1 VAERRPHGRVLP
13 GSLAVRVL
21 ACLLLAGCS
30 AGVPRTGQVTA
41 VSRVAPSSERDVTNS
56 GVGRRPTVGLKP
68 AELVQ
73 EYLRAAASGD
83 PDMARP
89 WVVPDDPDA
98 ARQLR
103 AWTQRHAALVYS
115 NPTTKSADPSGRGN
129 VKVVIEVSMVG
140 HFDGRDWTPLAE
152 ERRLEFRLRRVG
164 TEWRVANPGDEP
176 LMSEDDFKERFRRIT
191 LYMVARDHRHLV
203 PTPTFLVQ
211 DAAAAETDEGG
222 VEARAE
228 QVLRL
233 LLDGP
238 RGRLAPGMTTEIP
251 AGTRL
256 QSFDYAPAAGLAT
269 VNLSSEFTAPGEAG
283 SGRLRVAQLVCT
295 LTELIRTAQV
305 RIQVDGR
312 QVDAVGS
319 DRFRTDH
326 PYRGNEP
333 ELDALL
339 PRRPGSEHVV
349 AFVRAGE
356 VNTVPL
362 DVPNA
367 TPKVLPLPPSGTKL
381 HPVWSPDGD
390 RIAYLET
397 AGGTGSDLELWTA
410 SASGAAAV
418 KTGLHGNLS
427 EPTWVPSDPP
437 RLLALQHE
445 HGKARL
451 WSVAPYGDSRPVEL
465 SLGRPPGGMDPTLL
479 RVSADGGLVL
489 AVMGSKE
496 QAEEPATFGAGSD
509 QLFLGVLGDRGVT
522 QWVGGPLAP
531 GLGEVHSPVWAD
543 PDTIAFVGE
552 AGAKGSKALWTTRID
567 GWDPTQVLSSDR
579 TSDAGIDIADQLT
592 ADPSGH
598 TLVFKSSTDLASS
611 LWLVNVDGRGLRA
624 LTTADPS
631 NLDTD
636 PTLASG

>member
-1 VAERRPHGRVLP
+1 MAERRPHGRVLP
-13 GSLAVRVL
+13 RSRVVL
-21 ACLLLAGCS
+21 AFACALLAGCS
-30 AGVPRTGQVTA
+30 AGVPQTGQVTS
-41 VSRVAPSSERDVTNS
+41 VSRVASPSERDTTS
-56 GVGRRPTVGLKP
+56 SRVGKRPTVGLKP

-73 EYLRAAASGD
+73 EYLRAASSGD

-89 WVVPDDPDA
+89 WVVPGDPDA

-103 AWTQRHAALVYS
+103 AWTLHRSAWVYS
-115 NPTTKSADPSGRGN
+115 NPITKAVNPSGKGQ
-129 VKVVIEVSMVG
+129 VKVAMEVSLVG

-152 ERRLEFRLRRVG
+152 EHRLEFRLRRVG

-176 LMSEDDFKERFRRIT
+176 LMSEDEFKERFRRIT
-191 LYMVARDHRHLV
+191 LYMVAGDRRHLV
-203 PTPTFLVQ
+203 PEPTFFAQ
-211 DAAAAETDEGG
+211 DAVPGQTDERD

-233 LLDGP
+233 LLEGP
-238 RGRLAPGMTTEIP
+238 HGRLAPGMTTAIP

-283 SGRLRVAQLVCT
+283 SGRVRVAQVVCT

-305 RIQVDGR
+305 RIQVDGHE
-312 QVDAVGS
+312 VDTVGS

-339 PRRPGSEHVV
+339 PRRRGSEHVV
-349 AFVRAGE
+349 AFVRRGE
-356 VNTVPL
+356 VHTVPL

-367 TPKVLPLPPSGTKL
+367 RPKVLPLPDSGPKL
-381 HPVWSPDGD
+381 HPVWSPNGD
-390 RIAYLET
+390 RIAYLEA

-410 SASGAAAV
+410 SASGAAPAR
-418 KTGLHGNLS
+418 TGLHGNLS

-437 RLLALQHE
+437 RLLTLEHD
-445 HGKARL
+445 HGKVRL
-451 WSVAPYGDSRPVEL
+451 WSVAPDGDSRPVRL
-465 SLGRPPGGMDPTLL
+465 SLGRLPAGMDPTLL

-489 AVMGSKE
+489 AVMGSRE
-496 QAEEPATFGAGSD
+496 QAEGPATFGAGD
-509 QLFLGVLGDRGVT
+509 QLFLGVLGSGGVT
-522 QWVGGPLAP
+522 RWVGGSLAP
-531 GLGEVHSPVWAD
+531 GLGEVHSPVWVDA
-543 PDTIAFVGE
+543 DTIAFVGE

-579 TSDAGIDIADQLT
+579 TSDAGVDIADQLT
-592 ADPSGH
+592 VDPSGH
-598 TLVFKSSTDLASS
+598 TLVFKSSTDLSSS